1 MGEKFNQ
8 EKVAELSNELVN
20 VLVTSIITKYVD
32 TDEQVNEITDAQ
44 KEKIKSIVEGLKTQV
59 DDFVNGEEQKDEVAK
74 EVESKLSPLQ
84 EILKRK
90 REKNDK

>member
-1 MGEKFNQ
+1 MHK
-8 EKVAELSNELVN
+8 
-20 VLVTSIITKYVD
+20 
-32 TDEQVNEITDAQ
+32 